1 MHSLQLQLRVWI
13 IGSAAVFYRIFC
25 LGYFLVFTVSV
36 WPKHRAVRLTRL
48 CIRHGKS
55 ISVPNETI
63 ITAPQLEMVSNI
75 KQKKLNYWSSR
86 LLLKCILHC
95 SCLMNVYYRHTF
107 NEYFNQNVKE
117 SRFYLQNKKEYT
129 ILAVF
134 QLLCLQ
140 KEFTVHLDGSLDLT
154 AFPSKMKQSPGSA
167 R

>member
-1 MHSLQLQLRVWI
+1 MVKVYLCQMRPLLPPHSWKWYQ
-13 IGSAAVFYRIFC
+13 
-25 LGYFLVFTVSV
+25 
-36 WPKHRAVRLTRL
+36 
-48 CIRHGKS
+48 
-55 ISVPNETI
+55 ISNR
-63 ITAPQLEMVSNI
+63 N
-75 KQKKLNYWSSR
+75 KLNYWSSR

-154 AFPSKMKQSPGSA
+154 AFPSKMKQSPASTK
-167 R
+167 RYCLKDMIDKDVIK